1 MNVDAYKK
9 KITLSRIACFIA
21 LQCALS
27 IHNTALAREYFNPAF
42 LGIDGPGKDLTD
54 LSAFEEG
61 IGQIPGNYH
70 VDVIVNKTSVGLY
83 DIDFVMQKDSQGNA
97 TLQPCL
103 SLEALQKF
111 GIRTQSFPQLADG
124 KDCANL
130 QVIPQANAEFVFD
143 RQQLRLSIPQAA
155 LNNHARGYVAP
166 ERLDEGINALL
177 LNYIQL

>member
-83 DIDFVMQKDSQGNA
+83 DIDFVMQKIARA
-97 TLQPCL
+97 TLRSSPVLALRHYKNLVSVHSHFPSLLTVKIAPTYRLFHRPMRNL
-103 SLEALQKF
+103 SSIA
-111 GIRTQSFPQLADG
+111 SSYAS
-124 KDCANL
+124 
-130 QVIPQANAEFVFD
+130 
-143 RQQLRLSIPQAA
+143 LSHK
-155 LNNHARGYVAP
+155 LH
-166 ERLDEGINALL
+166 
-177 LNYIQL
+177 

>member
-61 IGQIPGNYH
+61 IYQIPETIMLTLSSIKH
-70 VDVIVNKTSVGLY
+70 QSVYMIL
-83 DIDFVMQKDSQGNA
+83 
-97 TLQPCL
+97 TL
-103 SLEALQKF
+103 
-111 GIRTQSFPQLADG
+111 
-124 KDCANL
+124 
-130 QVIPQANAEFVFD
+130 
-143 RQQLRLSIPQAA
+143 
-155 LNNHARGYVAP
+155 
-166 ERLDEGINALL
+166 
-177 LNYIQL
+177 